1 MNQKYIIIFLLI
13 SIIITI
19 SCKCNKLNI
28 NEHFNEESSGI
39 NTIDNSDINP
49 VTITNIT
56 YDNINFEDCLININS
71 NINGIYDIFDKIIS
85 TSKEKLDNLKKHDDI
100 INNLNDEWKNI
111 KETETLSSDYFE
123 GELNHTI
130 TDLANEDIFYVPNDN
145 GSNDCE
151 KYVKPYESNKII
163 NNDISVLLKK
173 NSIWK
178 EDNTNDSDDIFE
190 NKVVNK
196 KKNYIGESTGLKDQL
211 NDTLDKFKDIK
222 DILTADAETD
232 SSIFGELQKKVTDK
246 KIEFEKNLIDNYNN
260 IYGIIKEFQKN
271 IIPTLQE
278 KINNNNNKINQINK
292 IFDTD
297 NNFITSVEGPH
308 FNGINKND
316 DSIKKHCNIGGLMN
330 GSGICYSKDYQGCF
344 IKCETRKNTG
354 ECAFESELGK
364 PNPSIYTNVF
374 GSSINVHKHAHKH
387 PGPHPHK

>member
-28 NEHFNEESSGI
+28 NEHFNEESAGTNS
-39 NTIDNSDINP
+39 IDNSDINP

-56 YDNINFEDCLININS
+56 DNNINFEDCLNDVNLNIK
-71 NINGIYDIFDKIIS
+71 GIYDIFNQIIDE
-85 TSKEKLDNLKKHDDI
+85 SKQKLDNLNKYDGI
-100 INNLNDEWKNI
+100 ITNLNGEWNNI
-111 KETETLSSDYFE
+111 KETLNSSYFE

-130 TDLANEDIFYVPNDN
+130 TDLANKEIFNVPDDN
-145 GSNDCE
+145 ASNDCE

-163 NNDISVLLKK
+163 NNNISGLLNK

-178 EDNTNDSDDIFE
+178 KNNTNDSDDIFE
-190 NKVVNK
+190 NEVVK
-196 KKNYIGESTGLKDQL
+196 EKDIYIGESNGLKQQL
-211 NDTLDKFKDIK
+211 NYTLDKFKDIK
-222 DILTADAETD
+222 KTLTETD
-232 SSIFGELQKKVTDK
+232 TSIFGELQKKVTDK
-246 KIEFEKNLIDNYNN
+246 RDDLKKNLIDNSNN
-260 IYGIIKEFQKN
+260 IDRLIEDFKTL
-271 IIPTLQE
+271 IIPKLQE
-278 KINNNNNKINQINK
+278 KINNNNNKINQINN

-344 IKCETRKNTG
+344 IDCETKKNTG

-364 PNPSIYTNVF
+364 PNPSRYTNVF